1 MSTAHVQELR
11 GQYVRR
17 LPTPAEIATRRPIV
31 LTERDKQLLVA
42 VHRHGFMTTDLIELA
57 LFPPRNGSR
66 SSASSKAYERLRE
79 LWLWGYLERIELPVA
94 RVLGGRRPF
103 LYALGQQAVAV
114 VEQRVGT
121 TALPVRP
128 RRLDRLDHVFI
139 DHDLK
144 AAALWANLRAEM
156 RRRRGCKW
164 LWDSERELRVK
175 RLHVRV
181 HSSKGDHWLPFLPD
195 AYFEVTYP
203 NGDVQCA
210 LVEIDMG
217 TLTLRRFGRKVQAF
231 ETALAEGVFERHF
244 KREEFEVLVLTH
256 SGRRLEALRRVA
268 YRIVAS
274 DRRDCWYFAT
284 FGALEPSA
292 FGSADLV
299 GSERRD
305 VRRRAVHRV
314 RSWSFVDS
322 ASQNGPPG
330 RLGRWDCDRS
340 GLDGCRPER
349 RGHASA
355 Q

>member
-17 LPTPAEIATRRPIV
+17 LPTPKEISTRQPIV
-31 LTERDKQLLVA
+31 LAERDKQLLVA
-42 VHRHGFMTTDLIELA
+42 VYRHGFMTTDLIELA

-66 SSASSKAYERLRE
+66 FSASSKAYERLRE

-121 TALPVRP
+121 TTLPVQP

-164 LWDSERELRVK
+164 LWDSERELRAR

-181 HSSKGDHWLPFLPD
+181 QSSKGDHWLPFLPD
-195 AYFEVTYP
+195 AYFEVTYA

-217 TLTLRRFGRKVQAF
+217 TLTLRRFARKVQAF
-231 ETALAEGVFERHF
+231 EIALDDGVFERHF
-244 KREEFEVLVLTH
+244 KRDEFEVLVLTQTR
-256 SGRRLEALRRVA
+256 RRLQALRQVAQRV
-268 YRIVAS
+268 VQGE
-274 DRRDCWYFAT
+274 RRGWWCFAT
-284 FGALEPSA
+284 FDALEPSA
-292 FGSADLV
+292 FAQALWLDLNDEECTGV
-299 GSERRD
+299 LY
-305 VRRRAVHRV
+305 
-314 RSWSFVDS
+314 
-322 ASQNGPPG
+322 AS
-330 RLGRWDCDRS
+330 S
-340 GLDGCRPER
+340 
-349 RGHASA
+349 
-355 Q
+355 